1 MNKKMKVAI
10 IVILVG
16 AVVVAAAVGVWY
28 YKTKFYVPDKDGMV
42 RDMAD
47 TVISCSYS
55 TGGGMDGGS
64 MSMRIYL
71 NEKNEVWFEYY
82 NQPYIGAEE
91 ESASFQIEDDAIL
104 KIRQK
109 CSEYGVLGWGE
120 LKYSEEQLLDAP
132 TTSVSFTYGDN
143 EYYSVNSSRELPKN
157 SDGFFTAFYEILDE
171 YNTQGGN

>member
-16 AVVVAAAVGVWY
+16 AVAIAAAVGVWY

-64 MSMRIYL
+64 MNMRIYL
-71 NEKNEVWFEYY
+71 NDKNEVWFEYY
-82 NQPYIGAEE
+82 NQPYVGADE

-157 SDGFFTAFYEILDE
+157 SDGFFSAFYEILDE

>member
-16 AVVVAAAVGVWY
+16 AVAIAAAVGVWY
-28 YKTKFYVPDKDGMV
+28 YKTKFYIPDKGGME
-42 RDMAD
+42 RDLSD
-47 TVISCSYS
+47 TVVSCSYS

-64 MSMRIYL
+64 MNMRIYL
-71 NEKNEVWFEYY
+71 NGKNEVWFEYY
-82 NQPYIGAEE
+82 NQPYVGADE
-91 ESASFQIEDDAIL
+91 ESASFQIEDAAIL

-132 TTSVSFTYGDN
+132 TTSVSFTFGDN

-157 SDGFFTAFYEILDE
+157 SDGFFSAFYEILDE

>member
-16 AVVVAAAVGVWY
+16 AVAIAAAVGVWY
-28 YKTKFYVPDKDGMV
+28 YKTKFYVPDKDGMI
-42 RDMAD
+42 RDMVD

-64 MSMRIYL
+64 MNMRIYL
-71 NEKNEVWFEYY
+71 NGKNEVWFEYY
-82 NQPYIGAEE
+82 NQPYVGADE
-91 ESASFQIEDDAIL
+91 ESASFQIEDEAIL

-120 LKYSEEQLLDAP
+120 LKYSDEQLLDAP

-157 SDGFFTAFYEILDE
+157 SDGFFSAFYEILDE

>member
-16 AVVVAAAVGVWY
+16 AVAIAAAVGVWY
-28 YKTKFYVPDKDGMV
+28 YKTKFYIPDKGGME
-42 RDMAD
+42 RDLSD
-47 TVISCSYS
+47 TVVSCSYS

-64 MSMRIYL
+64 MNMRIYL
-71 NEKNEVWFEYY
+71 NGKNEVWFEYY
-82 NQPYIGAEE
+82 NQPYVGADE

-132 TTSVSFTYGDN
+132 TTSVSFAYGDN
-143 EYYSVNSSRELPKN
+143 EYYSVSSIYDIPRKG
-157 SDGFFTAFYEILDE
+157 SGFFTAFYEILNE

>member
-1 MNKKMKVAI
+1 MNIKMKVAI

-16 AVVVAAAVGVWY
+16 AVAIAAAVGVWY
-28 YKTKFYVPDKDGMV
+28 YKTKFYIPDKGGME
-42 RDMAD
+42 RDLSD
-47 TVISCSYS
+47 TVVSCSYS

-64 MSMRIYL
+64 MNMRIYL

-91 ESASFQIEDDAIL
+91 ESASFQIDAEAL
-104 KIRQK
+104 EKIRRK
-109 CSEYGVLGWGE
+109 CKEFGVLKWGE
-120 LKYSEEQLLDAP
+120 LRPSELQLLDAP

-157 SDGFFTAFYEILDE
+157 SAGFFSAFYEILDE

>member
-16 AVVVAAAVGVWY
+16 AVVIAAAVGVWY
-28 YKTKFYVPDKDGMV
+28 YKTKFYIPDKGGME
-42 RDMAD
+42 RDLSD
-47 TVISCSYS
+47 TVVSCSYS
-55 TGGGMDGGS
+55 MGGGMDGGS
-64 MSMRIYL
+64 MNMRIYL

-91 ESASFQIEDDAIL
+91 ESASFQIDYDAIL
-104 KIRQK
+104 KLRRK
-109 CSEYGVLGWGE
+109 CKDFAVFNWGE
-120 LKYSEEQLLDAP
+120 LKCSEEQLLDAP

-143 EYYSVNSSRELPKN
+143 EYYSVNSSCELPKN
-157 SDGFFTAFYEILDE
+157 SEGFFTAFYGILNE

>member
-1 MNKKMKVAI
+1 MSKKMKVAI

-16 AVVVAAAVGVWY
+16 AIAVAATVGVWY
-28 YKTKFYVPDKDGMV
+28 YKTKFFVPDKGGME
-42 RDMAD
+42 RDLAD
-47 TVISCSYS
+47 TVVSCSYS

-64 MSMRIYL
+64 MNMRIYL

-82 NQPYIGAEE
+82 NLPYIGAEE

-109 CSEYGVLGWGE
+109 CSEYDVLRWGE
-120 LKYSEEQLLDAP
+120 LKYSELQLLDAP
-132 TTSVSFTYGDN
+132 TTAISFTYGDN
-143 EYYSVNSSRELPKN
+143 EYYSVNSNRELPEN
-157 SDGFFTAFYEILDE
+157 SEDFFSAFYEIINE

>member
-28 YKTKFYVPDKDGMV
+28 YKTKFSVPDRDGMV

-55 TGGGMDGGS
+55 TGGGMDGSS

-82 NQPYIGAEE
+82 NQPYVGADE

-157 SDGFFTAFYEILDE
+157 SDGFFSAFYEILDE

>member
-16 AVVVAAAVGVWY
+16 AVAIAAAVGVWY
-28 YKTKFYVPDKDGMV
+28 YKTKFYVPDKDGMI

-64 MSMRIYL
+64 MNMRIYL

-82 NQPYIGAEE
+82 NQPYVGADE
-91 ESASFQIEDDAIL
+91 ESVSFQIEDDAIL

-132 TTSVSFTYGDN
+132 TTSVSFVYGDN
-143 EYYSVNSSRELPKN
+143 EYYSVSSIYDLPRKGT
-157 SDGFFTAFYEILDE
+157 GFFTAFYKILNE

>member
-1 MNKKMKVAI
+1 MKVAI

-16 AVVVAAAVGVWY
+16 AVAIAAAVGVWY

-71 NEKNEVWFEYY
+71 NGKSEVWFEYY

-91 ESASFQIEDDAIL
+91 ESASFQIDTEAL
-104 KIRQK
+104 EKIRRK
-109 CSEYGVLGWGE
+109 CKEFRPSEL
-120 LKYSEEQLLDAP
+120 QLLDAP
-132 TTSVSFTYGDN
+132 TTSVSFVYGDN

-157 SDGFFTAFYEILDE
+157 SDGFFSAFYEILDE

>member
-1 MNKKMKVAI
+1 MNNGMKVAI

-16 AVVVAAAVGVWY
+16 AVAIAAAVGVWY
-28 YKTKFYVPDKDGMV
+28 YKTKFYVPDKGGMERV
-42 RDMAD
+42 LSD

-64 MSMRIYL
+64 MSMRILL
-71 NEKNEVWFEYY
+71 NENNEVWFEYY
-82 NQPYIGAEE
+82 NQPFVGAEE
-91 ESASFQIEDDAIL
+91 ESASYRVDNTAIEQ
-104 KIRQK
+104 IRQK

-143 EYYSVNSSRELPKN
+143 EYYSVNSSCDLPEKGY
-157 SDGFFTAFYEILDE
+157 GFFSAFYEILNQ
-171 YNTQGGN
+171 YNKQGDD